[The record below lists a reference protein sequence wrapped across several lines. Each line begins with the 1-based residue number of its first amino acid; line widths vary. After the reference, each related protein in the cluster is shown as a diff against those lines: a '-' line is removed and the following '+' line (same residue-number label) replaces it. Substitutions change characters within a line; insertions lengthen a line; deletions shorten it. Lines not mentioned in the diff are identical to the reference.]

1 MAALS
6 RLGQGKGLTFLWPF
20 VLKKYIDWSFWLNC
34 AKLEEIY
41 QYLNAHLLLNIAF
54 FFFKLKGMQITNIT
68 RQLLGGKKNALEIL
82 PEKKAGIEKQGTQ
95 RP

>member
-54 FFFKLKGMQITNIT
+54 FFLVKGDANHKYHKAAV
-68 RQLLGGKKNALEIL
+68 GGKKNALEIL